1 MGRFPVQIVAAGR
14 RPVSSA
20 GRIARLADGW
30 MPQFEPDDAGRAM
43 LARMQG
49 YAREYGR
56 DPAAIGLNGRMAA
69 NPVADGGE
77 RDWTDRVQ
85 AWRDIGGTHL
95 SIDTMRL
102 GLPDVE
108 SHISLL
114 ERFHAA
120 TAAIAAIGM
129 SVEHPSGIFVVDDN
143 VHVEVG

>member
-1 MGRFPVQIVAAGR
+1 MQ
-14 RPVSSA
+14 RPIPLWFGGGDERVLR
-20 GRIARLADGW
+20 RIARLADGW
-30 MPQFEPDDAGRAM
+30 MPQFEPDAAGRVL

-77 RDWTDRVQ
+77 RDWVDRVR

-102 GLPDVE
+102 GLPDAE
-108 SHISLL
+108 SHIGLLNDSTPPPARSPNHDRSLTC
-114 ERFHAA
+114 RKRACW
-120 TAAIAAIGM
+120 
-129 SVEHPSGIFVVDDN
+129 P
-143 VHVEVG
+143 